1 MVKNIYRKIRKKYNK
16 FIKKKRI
23 SRKLEI
29 SENSN
34 IQDLLIDG
42 FSIYDSFID
51 KNILNNIIRKYQLDE
66 QNFKKSYTNVAIPIL
81 DDEFIN
87 YISNHKKINSIVED
101 FYFSTYG
108 TKAFLQTPPSIVI
121 TNPSF
126 KKSKED
132 YSIPHKWHTDYKS
145 EFTFHIPLTDIN
157 SDSTKTVYAEKSQ
170 NILSIDSQSNL
181 NINDYESN
189 IIPLEA
195 KKGSVIFIDVSGAHK
210 AELGKFRAM
219 IQFKF
224 TSGNDL
230 FNEIVKPQTYFD
242 VGKKFKE
249 NFLLNTN
256 QLKIAFYDDL
266 QKINNLSNKWE
277 VIKESKV
284 YYENFLKAL

>member
-101 FYFSTYG
+101 FYFSAYG
-108 TKAFLQTPPSIVI
+108 TKAFLQTPPAIVI

-126 KKSKED
+126 KNTKEE
-132 YSIPHKWHTDYKS
+132 YKIPNKWHTDYKS

-170 NILSIDSQSNL
+170 NILSIHHQSNL

-230 FNEIVKPQTYFD
+230 LNELMKPQVYINL
-242 VGKKFKE
+242 GEKFKE
-249 NFLLNTN
+249 NFLLSTN
-256 QLKIAFYDDL
+256 QLKTSFYDDI
-266 QKINNLSNKWE
+266 KKFDNLSDKWG
-277 VIKESKV
+277 VIKQSQE
-284 YYENFLKAL
+284 YYENFLKGL